1 MSDSEETIYSTMF
14 SSLKHPARRKIL
26 RMLSEKPMTFS
37 QLLDTL
43 EVSSSNLT
51 YHLES
56 LGELL
61 YKADNGEYRLST
73 FGVASVNT
81 MRVVEEAP
89 PVKEKG
95 KWSLSL
101 PWKSILVVL
110 TISIIMLASFSAVQ
124 YAALSQLTSEH
135 DVLESKY
142 DQLLSWSA
150 GANNA
155 LDFLHGV
162 IAVDTARYEATLL
175 SNNVE
180 IRKDLG
186 GVVEQILR
194 YSLTS
199 SESKFDVLFRFRN
212 NQLSLYQAK
221 LVEGSPI
228 YVEPQ
233 SINLLD
239 SAKTLIERLKMY
251 NNAPYLE
258 NMSEVAKSINTLA
271 NAEISAGNTK
281 FAIAIFGSTVEFWWM
296 YTENNVDFSPK
307 SLYMK
312 YDNGILIEM
321 RDGWFLFTIAN
332 TNKAVTAEKAIDIAR
347 NAVKGFT
354 WTTADGTEV
363 SNFNVLP
370 QPVTATFH
378 PAPREE
384 PLALVPYWQVTLY
397 LEKEYPGGVNRLA
410 VGVWADTGA
419 IAQIEPKTGSE
430 TTIPGIQ

>member
-26 RMLSEKPMTFS
+26 RMLSETPMTFS
-37 QLLDTL
+37 QLLDAL

-61 YKADNGEYRLST
+61 FKTESGEYKLST

-81 MRVVEEAP
+81 MKIVEEAP
-89 PVKEKG
+89 TVAEK
-95 KWSLSL
+95 KDALSL
-101 PWKSILVVL
+101 RWKSVFAIFA
-110 TISIIMLASFSAVQ
+110 IAIIILASFSAIQ
-124 YAALSQLTSEH
+124 YTSLNQLSSDH
-135 DVLESKY
+135 KVLESKY
-142 DQLLSWSA
+142 DQLLTWSA

-162 IAVDTARYEATLL
+162 IAIDTSHYDATLL

-180 IRKDLG
+180 QRSDLG
-186 GVVEQILR
+186 GVVEQILS

-199 SESKFDVLFRFRN
+199 SDSKFNVFFRFRN
-212 NQLSLYQAK
+212 NQLSRYQVV

-228 YVEPQ
+228 YVEAQPV
-233 SINLLD
+233 SVLD
-239 SAKTLIERLKMY
+239 SAKVLLERFNSYKD
-251 NNAPYLE
+251 APYLE
-258 NMSEVAKSINTLA
+258 NMSKVAESMNTLA
-271 NAEISAGNTK
+271 NAEVTEGNTK
-281 FAIAIFGSTVEFWWM
+281 LTITVSAGEVVVWWM
-296 YTENNVDFSPK
+296 YTENGVDFSPK
-307 SLYMK
+307 SLRLV
-312 YDNGILIEM
+312 YDNGVLTDMI
-321 RDGWFLFTIAN
+321 DGWYLFTVAN
-332 TNKAVTAEKAIDIAR
+332 SNKDVSSERAIEIAR

-354 WTTADGTEV
+354 WKTADGTTV
-363 SNFNVLP
+363 SNFNVLT

-378 PAPREE
+378 AAPREE

-397 LEKEYPGGVNRLA
+397 LDKVYPGGVNRLA

-419 IAQIEPKTGSE
+419 VAEIKETSGSDS
-430 TTIPGIQ
+430 TILGT

>member
-26 RMLSEKPMTFS
+26 RMLSEKSMSFS

-43 EVSSSNLT
+43 EISSSNLT

-61 YKADNGEYRLST
+61 FKTEDGAYKLST

-81 MRVVEEAP
+81 MKVVEEAP
-89 PVKEKG
+89 AAGEKR
-95 KWSLSL
+95 WSLSL
-101 PWKSILVVL
+101 RWKTVFAVIAIAVIV
-110 TISIIMLASFSAVQ
+110 LASFSAVQ
-124 YAALSQLTSEH
+124 YNSLSQLSSEH
-135 DVLESKY
+135 EVLESKY
-142 DQLLSWSA
+142 EQLLSWSA

-162 IAVDTARYEATLL
+162 VAVDTARYDATLL
-175 SNNVE
+175 SNTVE
-180 IRKDLG
+180 QRSDLG

-212 NQLSLYQAK
+212 NQLSRYQVV
-221 LVEGSPI
+221 LVEGAPI

-233 SINLLD
+233 PINVLD
-239 SAKTLIERLKMY
+239 SAKILLERLWSFKGTS
-251 NNAPYLE
+251 YLE
-258 NMSEVAKSINTLA
+258 NMSKVADSLNTLT
-271 NAEISAGNTK
+271 NAEITEGNTK
-281 FAIAIFGSTVEFWWM
+281 LTVSVTGTRVEIWWM
-296 YTENNVDFSPK
+296 YTENGVDFSPK
-307 SLYMK
+307 SLRLV
-312 YDNGILIEM
+312 YDNGVLTDLI
-321 RDGWFLFTIAN
+321 DGYFLFTIAN
-332 TNKAVTAEKAIDIAR
+332 TNKNISADKAIEIAR
-347 NAVKGFT
+347 NAVRGFT
-354 WTTADGTEV
+354 WNIDGTEV
-363 SNFNVLP
+363 SNFNVLT

-397 LEKEYPGGVNRLA
+397 LDKVYPGGVNRLA

-419 IAQIEPKTGSE
+419 VAEIMTGSGSDVS
-430 TTIPGIQ
+430 TLGA

>member
-26 RMLSEKPMTFS
+26 RMLSEKSMSFS

-43 EVSSSNLT
+43 EISSSNLT

-61 YKADNGEYRLST
+61 FKTEDGAYKLST

-81 MRVVEEAP
+81 MKVVEEAP
-89 PVKEKG
+89 AAGEKR
-95 KWSLSL
+95 WSLSL
-101 PWKSILVVL
+101 RWKTVFAVIAIAVIV
-110 TISIIMLASFSAVQ
+110 LASFSAVQ
-124 YAALSQLTSEH
+124 YNSLSQLSSEH
-135 DVLESKY
+135 EVLESKY
-142 DQLLSWSA
+142 EQLLSWSA

-162 IAVDTARYEATLL
+162 VAVDTARYDATLL
-175 SNNVE
+175 SNTVE
-180 IRKDLG
+180 QRSDLG

-212 NQLSLYQAK
+212 NQLSRYQVV
-221 LVEGSPI
+221 LVEGAPI

-233 SINLLD
+233 PINVLD
-239 SAKTLIERLKMY
+239 SAKILLERLWSFKGTS
-251 NNAPYLE
+251 YLE
-258 NMSEVAKSINTLA
+258 NMSKVADSLNTLT
-271 NAEISAGNTK
+271 NAEITEGNTK
-281 FAIAIFGSTVEFWWM
+281 LTVSVTGTRVEIWWM
-296 YTENNVDFSPK
+296 YTENGVDFSPK
-307 SLYMK
+307 SLRLV
-312 YDNGILIEM
+312 YDNGVLTDLI
-321 RDGWFLFTIAN
+321 DGYFLFTIAN
-332 TNKAVTAEKAIDIAR
+332 TNKNISADKAIEIAR
-347 NAVKGFT
+347 NAVRGFT
-354 WTTADGTEV
+354 WNIDGTEV
-363 SNFNVLP
+363 SNFNVLT

-397 LEKEYPGGVNRLA
+397 LDKVYPGGVNRLA

-419 IAQIEPKTGSE
+419 VAEIMTGSGSDGS
-430 TTIPGIQ
+430 TLGA

>member
-26 RMLSEKPMTFS
+26 RMLSEKSMTFS

-43 EVSSSNLT
+43 EISSSNLT

-61 YKADNGEYRLST
+61 FKTEDGAYKLST

-81 MRVVEEAP
+81 MKVVEEAP
-89 PVKEKG
+89 AAGEKR
-95 KWSLSL
+95 WSLSL
-101 PWKSILVVL
+101 RWKTVFAVIAIAVIV
-110 TISIIMLASFSAVQ
+110 LASFSAVQ
-124 YAALSQLTSEH
+124 YNSLSQLSSEH
-135 DVLESKY
+135 EVLESKY
-142 DQLLSWSA
+142 EQLLSWSA

-162 IAVDTARYEATLL
+162 VAVDTARYDATLL
-175 SNNVE
+175 SNTVE
-180 IRKDLG
+180 QRSDLG

-212 NQLSLYQAK
+212 NQLSRYQVV
-221 LVEGSPI
+221 LVEGAPI

-233 SINLLD
+233 PINVLD
-239 SAKTLIERLKMY
+239 SAKILLERLWSFKGTS
-251 NNAPYLE
+251 YLE
-258 NMSEVAKSINTLA
+258 NMSKVADSLNTLT
-271 NAEISAGNTK
+271 NAEITEGNTK
-281 FAIAIFGSTVEFWWM
+281 LTVSVTGTRVEIWWM
-296 YTENNVDFSPK
+296 YTENGVDFSPK
-307 SLYMK
+307 SLRLV
-312 YDNGILIEM
+312 YDNGVLTDLI
-321 RDGWFLFTIAN
+321 DGYFLFTIAN
-332 TNKAVTAEKAIDIAR
+332 TNKNISADKAIEIAR
-347 NAVKGFT
+347 NAVRGFT
-354 WTTADGTEV
+354 WNIDGTEV
-363 SNFNVLP
+363 SNFNVLT

-397 LEKEYPGGVNRLA
+397 LDKVYPGGVNRLA

-419 IAQIEPKTGSE
+419 VAEIMTGSGSDVS
-430 TTIPGIQ
+430 TLGA